1 LPAPFSP
8 ISARTSPAFTAKE
21 TSARARVLLQGD
33 CHAGGLFVRA
43 AVQDDLQVG
52 LELRLEPPAGRL
64 RLVRHDLDGATVL
77 AEVGADVVTERW
89 MDVRILVTG
98 ARVRVWLDQASEPLL
113 DVPDAAGLP
122 EGRVGVRACGGALLI
137 DELAITSQGRTAV
150 VPPED
155 VGSADRRALESLC
168 LLVLNLNEFVFT
180 D

>member
-1 LPAPFSP
+1 
-8 ISARTSPAFTAKE
+8 
-21 TSARARVLLQGD
+21 
-33 CHAGGLFVRA
+33 
-43 AVQDDLQVG
+43 
-52 LELRLEPPAGRL
+52 
-64 RLVRHDLDGATVL
+64 
-77 AEVGADVVTERW
+77 
-89 MDVRILVTG
+89 
-98 ARVRVWLDQASEPLL
+98 VRVWLDQASEPLL
-113 DVPDAAGLP
+113 DVPDAAGLL